1 MFTSQFSRLLKK
13 WSLYYCIAEPQYM
26 QEKICIFNGKL
37 LINSTLV
44 DELNIEKYKY
54 IILQYNKWKKRV
66 LVEFIT
72 TNRKNAFRISK
83 MIYIDYVN
91 AYIQKYS
98 CIYIQKF
105 LDDNSI
111 KLDRPR
117 YYVVKHQCEKFF
129 YFDLSQ

>member
-1 MFTSQFSRLLKK
+1 
-13 WSLYYCIAEPQYM
+13 M